1 MSVTTFK
8 TILICAFVTIIL
20 IAILAGLI
28 GFLKGIYKTTLK
40 TILKSVLILI
50 LVFISPALSNLLG
63 SINIQQILHSESAI
77 TLQTYLA
84 NLLTSTGLFS
94 PVNGLSIY
102 ATVFAITNSFLS
114 FVVFFMG
121 MIFIQ
126 ILASPL
132 TFLLYNGIFRWF
144 LPVEDKKERKKR
156 KSKDRSEKISFGLV
170 DDKGKVV
177 QTPKRLLPL
186 FRIPGCLL
194 GGIQEFL
201 FVIILLCPL
210 SALSTIALNKKET
223 IRDVM
228 KSTGSSEEN
237 ISLFD
242 HYLDEISD
250 SALYKTTSLFG
261 FDSLLMNRVSS
272 VPINGVNVSFN
283 GLVDSVLDVADPLIK
298 DGTISY
304 DRQTKAVSVNFALL
318 LSLNSID
325 GIIDSM
331 ISNPMVLSL
340 IPPFIDIGMNSLS
353 GKYFSLDELDFSH
366 IDWSDELKVIKSIYA
381 KIYSCIQPMVFQ
393 DKVDPTK
400 FLLKTS
406 QLSEEEISLYVKAL
420 AEAGRLDIVKKNLP
434 TVLSS
439 AGVYL
444 HQLGYDIFPTET
456 SAYDDVDW
464 SKELEIAGDIG
475 FHFLKT
481 IEYDLSSEM
490 SSYDLKNHM
499 LKALKDTKKRA
510 EIEELIISSDN
521 RKGVVDMQLFDVL
534 SISGILS
541 STLSSVPSLS
551 TYVKD
556 IDLQEVLKDMTKQ
569 NYKDEFKIFF
579 KMLDNLFAEDSTID
593 FDNLISTDL
602 GDPKTT
608 SQLVDLLLVSK
619 KSVVFQNIYPKL
631 LKSILFQNKFE
642 FSDYLFGLT
651 PYNFNYDSE
660 DFIDIFSSFLSLT
673 QKIEEMRKI
682 MADEELSISD
692 KINKIDTDLIREILS
707 LVTQSD
713 FFNSDQSLGYTSTR
727 QKNVNIH
734 TFLSNL
740 FSSSVFSKI
749 GFITPSLEELQN
761 ITWMDVGSTKG
772 EVSILCDIF
781 DDLKKTISFFAS
793 DEKNLDNISDLNA
806 VGDMISKGMDSKI
819 FAPSILNIIDT
830 SIRDFFHEI
839 GLPVSL
845 NDLRNQV
852 WKDDSEKI
860 TKLLKLLKEIGVK
873 NLNPEKLDPLK
884 ANAFLTLLHSM
895 SLIQNQDFHG
905 YEDNFGYL
913 LYSFLKDQ
921 LDNSEVLISDPNL
934 LQLKNGEEDK
944 WVTLSRTVTI
954 SSEDYEVT
962 EEGEIKNL
970 CDLLEIFQR
979 NQITFDSSD
988 IVLTPSLISDLSDV
1002 LKSELVR
1009 RMIGN
1014 YCNKYLNQLEIS
1026 DSFKPF
1032 LDSIDFALF
1041 AKLSEAE
1048 CQKELSLFLT
1058 IYHFAK
1064 DEFLGTTRL
1073 QYIPDHVFELK
1084 DVKGDENQSLLGEFS
1099 ALFKQMKE
1107 SKLLNQKKEFSMM
1120 TPNQYFLFGL
1130 LKSACLQEQITLVE
1144 NPSYQDS
1151 VLKQMILNSSSIEK
1165 EFDCL
1170 ESILTSLQGVGKEFD
1185 FALLDASSVDSIL
1198 TTMNES
1204 DVFYRYPIYLIKQAF
1219 EKAKLDNYL
1228 KNVSKSE
1235 ILHPFDYYQHLS
1247 KSALDKA
1254 FWKNDIDYL
1263 LKVLYEDGLSLY
1275 FSKDSDFSKLDISSE
1290 KDVSLLFFY
1299 HLSKMNLFGE
1309 KRISYF
1315 FYNLLADSCSGYDV
1329 RKLFTNSS
1337 NPSYLEDDIICRIDE
1352 LLFSNPKLLNQDK
1365 TMEEKN
1371 FSLDLELFKNTVS
1384 SLAKK
1389 LNVLKED
1396 EIDLDF
1402 EALFATAYSIKS
1414 DSSVYQSDI
1423 SCEFLA
1429 GMMKEVFSNN
1439 KFLSFLT
1446 ASDEETKN
1454 NLLSFDFY
1462 SNDHYFINS
1471 IEGRGLNAMLLLS
1484 RKKESGDVVFSF
1496 NELKALFTLAGT
1508 KDAKK
1513 SQVSEGLL
1521 SHFLSQGD
1529 YSNGNSSLILL
1540 LKEQLSL
1547 LPVRKTDGSFST
1559 LKDVDSL
1566 PFSSLTSDSFE
1577 EVILQ
1582 YQDKIQ

>member
-28 GFLKGIYKTTLK
+28 GFLKGIYKTALK
-40 TILKSVLILI
+40 TILKTILILI
-50 LVFISPALSNLLG
+50 LVFVSPGLSNFLG

-114 FVVFFMG
+114 FVVFFLG
-121 MIFIQ
+121 MLFIQ
-126 ILASPL
+126 ISASPL

-170 DDKGKVV
+170 DSSGKVV
-177 QTPKRLLPL
+177 QTPKRILPL
-186 FRIPGCLL
+186 LRIPGCLL

-201 FVIILLCPL
+201 FVIILLCPF

-223 IRDVM
+223 IKNVM

-237 ISLFD
+237 ISLYNL
-242 HYLDEISD
+242 YLDEISD

-261 FDSLLMNRVSS
+261 FDSLLMNFVSS

-283 GLVDSVLDVADPLIK
+283 GLVDSVLDVADPLFK
-298 DGTISY
+298 DGTVSY

-331 ISNPMVLSL
+331 ISNPMILSL

-381 KIYSCIQPMVFQ
+381 KVYSCIQPMVFK
-393 DKVDPTK
+393 DKVDPTN
-400 FLLKTS
+400 FFLKTS

-420 AEAGRLDIVKKNLP
+420 SEAGKLDIVKKNLP
-434 TVLSS
+434 SILSS

-444 HQLGYDIFPTET
+444 HQLGYDIFPTEI
-456 SAYDDVDW
+456 SAYDGVDW

-481 IEYDLSSEM
+481 IEYDLSSKM
-490 SSYDLKNHM
+490 SSYDLKDHM

-510 EIEELIISSDN
+510 EIEEFIISSD
-521 RKGVVDMQLFDVL
+521 RMTGVVDMQLFDIL

-541 STLSSVPSLS
+541 STLSVIPSLN
-551 TYVKD
+551 TYIKD
-556 IDLQEVLKDMTKQ
+556 IDLQTVLKDMNKQ
-569 NYKDEFKIFF
+569 KYREEFKIFF

-593 FDNLISTDL
+593 FDNLLSTDL
-602 GDPKTT
+602 GNPKTT

-619 KSVVFQNIYPKL
+619 KSVIFQNIYPKL

-642 FSDYLFGLT
+642 FSDFLFGLT

-673 QKIEEMRKI
+673 PKIEEMRKI
-682 MADEELSISD
+682 MADDELSLD
-692 KINKIDTDLIREILS
+692 EKINKIDTDFIREILS

-713 FFNSDQSLGYTSTR
+713 FFNSDQRLGFTSTR

-740 FSSSVFSKI
+740 FSTSLFSKI
-749 GFITPSLEELQN
+749 GFVTPSLEEVQD

-793 DEKNLDNISDLNA
+793 DDKNLDNISDLNA

-819 FAPSILNIIDT
+819 FAPSILNIIDS

-852 WKDDSEKI
+852 WKDDSENI

-895 SLIQNQDFHG
+895 NLIQNQNFQG

-913 LYSFLKDQ
+913 LYSFLKNQ
-921 LDNSEVLISDPNL
+921 LGNSEALISDPSI
-934 LQLKNGEEDK
+934 LQLKQGDEDK
-944 WVTLSRTVTI
+944 WVTRSKKVMI
-954 SSEDYEVT
+954 SSKEYTIT

-979 NQITFDSSD
+979 NKISLDGSD
-988 IVLTPSLISDLSDV
+988 IVLTSSLISDLSDV
-1002 LKSELVR
+1002 LNSELVR
-1009 RMIGN
+1009 KIVGN
-1014 YCNKYLNQLEIS
+1014 YGSKYLDQLEIS

-1032 LDSIDFALF
+1032 LDSIDFASF
-1041 AKLSEAE
+1041 SNLSTKE

-1058 IYHFAK
+1058 ITHFAK
-1064 DEFLGTTRL
+1064 DDFLGTTRL
-1073 QYIPDHVFELK
+1073 QYIPDHVFELS
-1084 DVKGDENQSLLGEFS
+1084 DVMVDKNQSLLDEFLG
-1099 ALFKQMKE
+1099 LFKQMWE
-1107 SKLLNQKKEFSMM
+1107 SKLLNQKKEFSLM
-1120 TPNQYFLFGL
+1120 TPNQYFLFGF
-1130 LKSACLQEQITLVE
+1130 LKSACLQEQITLVD
-1144 NPSYQDS
+1144 NPSYKDS
-1151 VLKQMILNSSSIEK
+1151 VLKEMILNSSSIDK
-1165 EFDCL
+1165 ELVCL
-1170 ESILTSLQGVGKEFD
+1170 ESILTSLQGIGKEFD
-1185 FALLDASSVDSIL
+1185 FALLNESKAQSIL

-1204 DVFYRYPIYLIKQAF
+1204 DIFYRYPIYLIKQAF
-1219 EKAKLDNYL
+1219 EKAKFENYL
-1228 KNVSKSE
+1228 KNVSKSG
-1235 ILHPFDYYQHLS
+1235 ILHPFDFYQHLS
-1247 KSALDKA
+1247 KSARDKA

-1263 LKVLYEDGLSLY
+1263 IKVLYEDGLSIY
-1275 FSKDSDFSKLDISSE
+1275 FSKDSDISKLDIASAQN
-1290 KDVSLLFFY
+1290 VSLVCFY
-1299 HLSKMNLFGE
+1299 HLSKMHLFDE
-1309 KRISYF
+1309 RRASYF
-1315 FYNLLADSCSGYDV
+1315 FYNLLADSCSGYDL
-1329 RKLFTNSS
+1329 RKLFDKSS

-1365 TMEEKN
+1365 SIEEKN
-1371 FSLDLELFKNTVS
+1371 FSLDLQLFKNTVS

-1389 LNVLKED
+1389 LNSLKED
-1396 EIDLDF
+1396 EIDFDF
-1402 EALFATAYSIKS
+1402 EALFAHAYFIKS

-1439 KFLSFLT
+1439 KFLSFLQGG
-1446 ASDEETKN
+1446 DEETKN
-1454 NLLSFDFY
+1454 HILSFDFY
-1462 SNDHYFINS
+1462 EKDHYFINP
-1471 IEGRGLNAMLLLS
+1471 IEGRGLNAILLLS
-1484 RKKESGDVVFSF
+1484 KKKESGDFVFSF
-1496 NELKALFTLAGT
+1496 KELKTLFILAGT
-1508 KDAKK
+1508 KNAKN
-1513 SQVSEGLL
+1513 SLVSEGLL
-1521 SHFLSQGD
+1521 SHFLSQSD
-1529 YSNGNSSLILL
+1529 YSNGNSSLLPL
-1540 LKEQLSL
+1540 LKEQLSV
-1547 LPVRKTDGSFST
+1547 LPVKKTDGSLST
-1559 LKDVDSL
+1559 LKDVDPL
-1566 PFSSLTSDSFE
+1566 PFNSLNRDSFE
-1577 EVILQ
+1577 EVILK
-1582 YQDKIQ
+1582 YQSEIQ